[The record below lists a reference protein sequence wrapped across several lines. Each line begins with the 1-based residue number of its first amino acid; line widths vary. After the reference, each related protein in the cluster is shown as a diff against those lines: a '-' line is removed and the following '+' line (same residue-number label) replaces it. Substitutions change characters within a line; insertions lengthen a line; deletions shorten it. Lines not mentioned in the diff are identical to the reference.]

1 MTGTPLQNNL
11 VELWSLLNFLYPD
24 IFTTM
29 DPFKKH
35 FNLNENVVDK
45 IFLVKTQ
52 KLLEIFMLRRLKSEV
67 EKLIPEKLETKVYC
81 LLSKTQ
87 TFWYKALLMK
97 DVSSLSRMEGEAE
110 LSGNRYSLL
119 RSLFMQL
126 RKCCNH
132 PFLFN
137 GAETDPDETSLKE
150 LVASSGKLS
159 VLDVLLQSL
168 CKKGHRVV
176 LFSQFTMLLDLLE
189 DYCILRGWKYCRL
202 DRRTDRARRSYL
214 INRFNEPDS
223 AYFVFL
229 VSTRSGGMGL
239 NLQSA
244 DTCIL
249 FDSDWNPQCDI

>member
-1 MTGTPLQNNL
+1 
-11 VELWSLLNFLYPD
+11 
-24 IFTTM
+24 
-29 DPFKKH
+29 
-35 FNLNENVVDK
+35 
-45 IFLVKTQ
+45 
-52 KLLEIFMLRRLKSEV
+52 MLRRLKSEV

-159 VLDVLLQSL
+159 VLDVLLQ
-168 CKKGHRVV
+168 
-176 LFSQFTMLLDLLE
+176 
-189 DYCILRGWKYCRL
+189 
-202 DRRTDRARRSYL
+202 
-214 INRFNEPDS
+214 
-223 AYFVFL
+223 
-229 VSTRSGGMGL
+229 
-239 NLQSA
+239 
-244 DTCIL
+244 
-249 FDSDWNPQCDI
+249 